1 MARMGFRFRRSSR
14 LGPVRLNFSK
24 NGLSSISLG
33 GRGASL
39 NIPVNRQGGTRTT
52 VGLPGTGLS
61 WSWEQGAPLR
71 QPAGPAEGLPNSR
84 RLRPGQLD
92 VFQQSV
98 LALLKAQL
106 FGGGCPGEQL
116 WQQGLVDR
124 LLGDGAVGA
133 RQRDLLA
140 VIATA
145 QALETYLLRAASQD
159 DTKRRAQRAIEAV
172 RVASSLARER
182 GWIPLAGD
190 LAIQDLPTS

>member
-1 MARMGFRFRRSSR
+1 MGFRFRRSSR

-39 NIPVNRQGGTRTT
+39 NIPVNRKGGTRTT

-61 WSWEQGAPLR
+61 WSWEQDAPAR

-92 VFQQSV
+92 AFKQS
-98 LALLKAQL
+98 LLGLLTTEL
-106 FGGGCPGEQL
+106 FGSGCLGEQL
-116 WQQGLVDR
+116 WQQGLVQR
-124 LLGDGAVGA
+124 LLDEGNLGC
-133 RQRDLLA
+133 RQRDLLE

-145 QALETYLLRAASQD
+145 QALETYLLRGASQD

-172 RVASSLARER
+172 REASNLARER
-182 GWIPLAGD
+182 GWIPSAAG
-190 LAIQDLPTS
+190 LAIKDLPAS